1 MHHLGYED
9 FPLFEVDF
17 FHFFCFPV
25 LHILLMVNNILE
37 KISSDIGISIFE
49 TFQKSL
55 HTDYGIKW
63 QSYHGIS
70 LEGND
75 CRKLL
80 RITND
85 ITWPEQT
92 PASSIDVLVKL
103 DSIVTICFSSNEPDK
118 IAAHNA
124 VCEFKTAWI
133 LTGWPVT
140 LKSHYITSHLLDK
153 IEMLEEGEGLGVW
166 SETACE
172 SSHSAFR
179 DTYTRFKGQE
189 SDLMKACCE
198 YNSMRLKL
206 Y

>member
-1 MHHLGYED
+1 
-9 FPLFEVDF
+9 
-17 FHFFCFPV
+17 
-25 LHILLMVNNILE
+25 MVNNILE
-37 KISSDIGISIFE
+37 KISSDIGISNFE
-49 TFQKSL
+49 TFQKLL

-80 RITND
+80 RITNE

-92 PASSIDVLVKL
+92 PTSSIDVLVKL
-103 DSIVTICFSSNEPDK
+103 DSIVAICFSSNEPDK

-172 SSHSAFR
+172 NSHSAFR